1 MLVNFWVGLY
11 MGALYSGE
19 GAYVWDRYF
28 NVEFFKINISVSRQN

>member
-1 MLVNFWVGLY
+1 MLVNFWVELY

-28 NVEFFKINISVSRQN
+28 YVEFFKTNICVSGQN

>member
-11 MGALYSGE
+11 MGALYSGK

-28 NVEFFKINISVSRQN
+28 NVEFFKINICVSRQN